1 MRTSRR
7 PSASTLRAAVLAAGA
22 GLAVVATS
30 GAARDTRDA
39 SSDVVARGNTRVH
52 YGAAV
57 KLGNGRVRPYVAVD
71 AARPDVPTE
80 IGVAMDEAAMDGL
93 PTTGMGH
100 AVGHKG
106 PDHEFAL
113 PFPAANPTPF
123 RWVSL
128 NWNVGG
134 HEPPG
139 VYDTPHFDFH
149 FYTIDKAERDRR
161 IVLDN
166 PRFAA
171 EADRLPA
178 DEFRPQHS
186 LVLGPPGAAPSAV
199 AVPLMG
205 VHWID
210 VRSPELQGLLGRPEA
225 ARPFTATFLYGSW
238 DGKFIFAEP
247 MVTRAYLLAK
257 RDATDPAVRDEVRPV
272 GTAAR
277 YATAGWHPGAYRIAY
292 NAQAREYRVALTQLA
307 RRD

>member
-1 MRTSRR
+1 MSTKLR
-7 PSASTLRAAVLAAGA
+7 PSRSTLRAAALATVAG
-22 GLAVVATS
+22 VVVIAT
-30 GAARDTRDA
+30 ADA
-39 SSDVVARGNTRVH
+39 SPETADAGPSSRTRVH
-52 YGAAV
+52 YGAAK
-57 KLGNGRVRPYVAVD
+57 KLGNGRVRPYVVVD

-80 IGVAMDEAAMDGL
+80 IGVAMDEAAMEGL

-100 AVGHKG
+100 AVGHKA
-106 PDHEFAL
+106 PDHELAL
-113 PFPAANPTPF
+113 PFPAANPTPYK
-123 RWVSL
+123 WVSL

-161 IVLDN
+161 IVLAN
-166 PRFAA
+166 PKYAA

-178 DEFRPQHS
+178 EEFRPQHNI
-186 LVLGPPGAAPSAV
+186 VLGPPGAAPSAI

-205 VHWID
+205 VHWVD
-210 VRSPELQGLLGRPEA
+210 TRAPELQGLLGRPEA
-225 ARPFTATFLYGSW
+225 ARPFTATFIYGSW

-247 MVTRAYLLAK
+247 MVTRAYLMAK
-257 RDATDPAVRDEVRPV
+257 RTATDPAVRDEVRPV

-292 NAQAREYRVALTQLA
+292 DAQAREYRVALTQLE